1 MKLLFALGLFALCC
15 AAVSG
20 LEDERA
26 VEFNSEYEKLAPA
39 IANIRAKILA
49 EHLSDT
55 AQLNELEAAM
65 NEAKAKYD
73 VAKKLFYEA
82 KAAYDAAVKA
92 NNAAKAHL
100 AKAEAAYTAGKA
112 IRDAESATILE
123 VRPRLEDLAS
133 HGAATN
139 NAVGTLAALPADLQE
154 RVKSM
159 RSFDSKSGF
168 VSSLST
174 LEASIATEEAADL
187 KRRDSARAAQ
197 VITQTAEDEA
207 LALYWLRRDE
217 RMAAYE
223 VYKGAKAAYDEFKV
237 TYDAAEANR
246 ASQEA
251 ALKKLEAEIANMKN
265 IRTAEATAEIQG
277 ANEDLIMA
285 AINEME
291 KIVRLEDKHLLELVQ
306 MLEKEAEAA
315 RLAMLDALAAKN
327 AADEVNRIK
336 QAAKVAAIAA
346 WKAAAAA
353 LSEERATAA
362 EERKM
367 IADLRVALDHLQ
379 NTQVQTGNCPIVN
392 GRFCAGAGSCINDE
406 CMCNPH
412 HEGDACGVCE
422 AGYTMVNGVCIASM
436 SDLQMMQKFADLQVS
451 VMRNKDQAAGIQGVL
466 NGMLA
471 TLDAKDAELSAIEA
485 AAKAAM
491 EKATQEA
498 AAAYQALLDATKVY
512 EDALEAYTEAKALY
526 ETVALKY
533 ETDSVFFRKEYA
545 SFALLRT
552 IVSELLGVQATYT
565 VAHPK

>member
-1 MKLLFALGLFALCC
+1 MKLLFAFGLIAICC

-26 VEFNSEYEKLAPA
+26 TQFYSQYDKLAPA
-39 IANIRAKILA
+39 IASIRSRLLA
-49 EHLSDT
+49 EHLADK
-55 AQLNELEAAM
+55 AQLDELEATM
-65 NEAKAKYD
+65 KEADAAHQA
-73 VAKKLFYEA
+73 AKKAFYEA
-82 KAAYDAAVKA
+82 MAARKKAIAA

-100 AKAEAAYTAGKA
+100 AKAEQAYTEGKA
-112 IRDAESATILE
+112 IRDAETATIAA
-123 VRPRLEDLAS
+123 VRPNLDELAA

-139 NAVGTLAALPADLQE
+139 SAIGTLAALPADLQE
-154 RVKSM
+154 KVKSL
-159 RSFDSKSGF
+159 RSFDAQGSFK
-168 VSSLST
+168 SSLDSY
-174 LEASIATEEAADL
+174 ASKIAAEEAADL
-187 KRRDSARAAQ
+187 KRRDDARAAQ
-197 VITQTAEDEA
+197 VITQKAEDDA
-207 LALYWLRRDE
+207 NALYWVRRNE

-223 VYKGAKAAYDEFKV
+223 VWKGAKAAYDAFKII
-237 TYDAAEANR
+237 YDEAEANR
-246 ASQEA
+246 AKQEEV
-251 ALKKLEAEIANMKN
+251 LKKLEAEIANMKN
-265 IRTAEATAEIQG
+265 IRTAEATEDVQG
-277 ANEDLIMA
+277 ANEDLIIA

-327 AADEVNRIK
+327 AAEEVNRIK

-362 EERKM
+362 DERKL
-367 IADLRVALDHLQ
+367 IADLGVALNHLQ
-379 NTQVQTGNCPIVN
+379 NVEVQTGNCPIVN

-412 HEGDACGVCE
+412 HAGDSCSVCDD
-422 AGYTMVNGVCIASM
+422 GYSMVNGVCIAAM
-436 SDLQMMQKFADLQVS
+436 GNLQLAEQFANLQIS
-451 VMRNKDQAAGIQGVL
+451 AMRSKEGASGIQAVL
-466 NGMLA
+466 DGMIK
-471 TLDAKDAELSAIEA
+471 TLDEKDAELSAIEA

-498 AAAYQALLDATKVY
+498 EAAYQALLAATKKY
-512 EDALEAYTEAKALY
+512 EDALEVYTEAKALY

-545 SFALLRT
+545 AFDLLRS
-552 IVSELLGVQATYT
+552 IVQELLGVQAE
-565 VAHPK
+565 AAPRA